1 MDIDFIMPCTFCDIH
16 PLSGIN
22 KFEKVSLFTEKSNIR
37 IWNGN
42 YQVFSDGKQIIDE
55 ELTPER
61 KKELLRQSFDIN
73 INNNTG
79 GNP

>member
-1 MDIDFIMPCTFCDIH
+1 M
-16 PLSGIN
+16 
-22 KFEKVSLFTEKSNIR
+22 SLFTEKSNIR